1 MQERVPMGRGAA
13 AARRARL
20 ISYPA
25 RLLSPHR
32 PRARHR
38 PSRDGGAAGAV
49 GVGRCDGLGTA
60 VGTGGLVRPDPSAPQ
75 RLRAPGARLGPAPR
89 AARPPARRRGL
100 GRAHRPHPGRRV
112 RARGR
117 ARPPVSCPA
126 LSAPRAA
133 GGRSSRCPPTRPSTT
148 PCRPTPRD
156 WPRPPSP
163 SRCGARGVG
172 RGAVSA
178 AVCASAVSAAHLHAL
193 DEHGRGL
200 LRALPLRDAVL
211 PPAAGIPGGQPG
223 LDGGADGLRPRPRL
237 LAPGEAVRAGT
248 RAALGRRP
256 CTTARDYRLSPF
268 CRVPADPQV
277 RLTLLQLQGLEDSY
291 RGRVA
296 LPSGRLS
303 LSPFG
308 FLLLQL
314 GGDLEDLEAAFNS
327 SAQQRPLGS
336 GSCSALLKLLPGC
349 QDLLVAHDTWAP
361 YQSMLRLIKKYT
373 LPFRAEP
380 GGTARVPGSVQ
391 VFSSYPGTI
400 FSGDDFYILS
410 SGLVAL
416 ETTIGN
422 SDKSRWRY
430 LRPQGSV
437 LEWLRNIVA
446 NRLARSGAEWASIF
460 QRFNSGTYN
469 NQWMLVDYKAFSPG
483 RAGTQQGLLTV
494 LEQIP
499 YFEEIFNA
507 SGNLE
512 LVLKYGD
519 WFTYDK
525 NPRAQIFR
533 RNQSQVH
540 DVDSMVRL
548 MRSNNYLQDPLSQCR
563 GCDPPHNAENAISAR
578 SDLNPANGTY
588 PFAALHQRCHG
599 GTDTKVTS
607 FGMARSFGLV
617 AASGPTW
624 DDVPPF
630 RWSTSPCSHLLHM
643 GHPDLWRF
651 PPIKVRWD

>member
-112 RARGR
+112 GVPRGVRQRVLQRHPAGLRRGTGRGR
-117 ARPPVSCPA
+117 RH
-126 LSAPRAA
+126 R
-133 GGRSSRCPPTRPSTT
+133 
-148 PCRPTPRD
+148 
-156 WPRPPSP
+156 
-163 SRCGARGVG
+163 
-172 RGAVSA
+172 
-178 AVCASAVSAAHLHAL
+178 AAHLHAL

-237 LAPGEAVRAGT
+237 LAPGAPDAAAAAGAGGQLPRARGPPVGPP
-248 RAALGRRP
+248 LP
-256 CTTARDYRLSPF
+256 
-268 CRVPADPQV
+268 
-277 RLTLLQLQGLEDSY
+277 LTLRLPVRKVSAPRTGAPSPLPRRWERRSV
-291 RGRVA
+291 RGA
-296 LPSGRLS
+296 PTQHPPTHS
-303 LSPFG
+303 
-308 FLLLQL
+308 LLQL

>member
-1 MQERVPMGRGAA
+1 MAALRALLAA
-13 AARRARL
+13 AVAAAWVLGVASGPTPPPRSASVLLEPGSGRL
-20 ISYPA
+20 RVLPGRQPA
-25 RLLSPHR
+25 AVAWAELTDHIQAVGWAFLEVS
-32 PRARHR
+32 ANA
-38 PSRDGGAAGAV
+38 SFNDSLQAYAAGLAEAAV
-49 GVGRCDGLGTA
+49 TEQLIYMHWMNTA
-60 VGTGGLVRPDPSAPQ
+60 VGYCGPFRYETQYCR
-75 RLRAPGARLGPAPR
+75 RLRGYLEANLAWMEEQMASGHDR
-89 AARPPARRRGL
+89 AYW
-100 GRAHRPHPGRRV
+100 H
-112 RARGR
+112 
-117 ARPPVSCPA
+117 
-126 LSAPRAA
+126 
-133 GGRSSRCPPTRPSTT
+133 
-148 PCRPTPRD
+148 
-156 WPRPPSP
+156 
-163 SRCGARGVG
+163 
-172 RGAVSA
+172 
-178 AVCASAVSAAHLHAL
+178 
-193 DEHGRGL
+193 
-200 LRALPLRDAVL
+200 
-211 PPAAGIPGGQPG
+211 
-223 LDGGADGLRPRPRL
+223 
-237 LAPGEAVRAGT
+237 
-248 RAALGRRP
+248 
-256 CTTARDYRLSPF
+256 
-268 CRVPADPQV
+268 QV
-277 RLTLLQLQGLEDSY
+277 RLALLQLQGLEDSY
-291 RGRVA
+291 RRRVA
-296 LPSGRLS
+296 LPTGRLS

-314 GGDLEDLEAAFNS
+314 GGDLEDLEAAFNR
-327 SAQQRPLGS
+327 SAPRRLLGS
-336 GSCSALLKLLPGC
+336 GSCSALLKLLPGRR
-349 QDLLVAHDTWAP
+349 DLLVAHDTWAP
-361 YQSMLRLIKKYT
+361 YQSMLRLIKKYM

-380 GGTARVPGSVQ
+380 GSTARVPGSIQ

-422 SDKSRWRY
+422 SDEARWRY

-483 RAGTQQGLLTV
+483 HAAPQQGLLTV
-494 LEQIP
+494 LEQIPGLVMVADKTELLYKQGYWASYNVP

-512 LVLKYGD
+512 LVRKYGD

-533 RNQSQVH
+533 RNETQVH

-548 MRSNNYLQDPLSQCR
+548 MRSNNYLQDPLSQCQ
-563 GCDPPHNAENAISAR
+563 GCNPPHNAENAISAR

-588 PFAALHQRCHG
+588 PFAALRQRCHG

-607 FGMARSFGLV
+607 FGMARTFGLV

-630 RWSTSPCSHLLHM
+630 RWSTSPCSHLLRM

-651 PPIKVRWD
+651 PPVKVRWD